1 MNELELLPLV
11 TIVTPSFNQGKFIR
25 ETIDSVLAQDY
36 PRIEYL
42 IIDGG
47 STDETLD
54 ILKEY
59 GEKIR
64 WISEKDNGQA
74 EAINKGWKMGKGEI
88 LAWLNSDDT
97 YLPGAV
103 RKAVDFLCANKEFI
117 MVYGEGW
124 HIDES
129 GNIIER
135 YPTEPF
141 NFNKLAET
149 CYICQPT
156 VFIRREALEQV
167 GFLDE
172 SLNYCMDYDYWIRI
186 GKKHRIGYIN
196 EFLANSRLHAG
207 TKTFRQRANV
217 QKEAIQILLLHFGF
231 VPSSWIYTYC
241 DALLE
246 KFGIYRNKSITRYII
261 LISILFFINF
271 LRYNKKFNL
280 KIFKHYFEWIKKIIE
295 KSDKYN
301 KRV

>member
-1 MNELELLPLV
+1 MRRNELELLPLV

-25 ETIDSVLAQDY
+25 ETINSVLAQDY

-59 GEKIR
+59 DGKIK
-64 WISEKDNGQA
+64 WISEKDNGQT

-103 RKAVDFLCANKEFI
+103 CKAVDFLCANKEFI

-129 GNIIER
+129 GNVIER

-141 NFNKLAET
+141 NFNRLAET
-149 CYICQPT
+149 CFICQPT
-156 VFIRREALEQV
+156 AFICREALEQV

-172 SLNYCMDYDYWIRI
+172 RLNYCMDYDYWIRI

-196 EFLANSRLHAG
+196 EFLANSRLHTE
-207 TKTFRQRANV
+207 TKTLGQRTNV
-217 QKEAIQILLLHFGF
+217 QKEVMQTLFHHFGL
-231 VPSSWIYTYC
+231 VPSNWIFSYC
-241 DALLE
+241 DALIE
-246 KFGIYRNKSITRYII
+246 SKFRIKYKAKIIYVIMAIFLFVIT
-261 LISILFFINF
+261 S
-271 LRYNKKFNL
+271 LRYNKKINMSEIACF
-280 KIFKHYFEWIKKIIE
+280 IIWIKKVI
-295 KSDKYN
+295 KK
-301 KRV
+301 